1 MILGFS
7 GATFSQL
14 FAAVHDEQVARPGDQ
29 NDSVVAISAIFMS
42 STALSSALGG
52 VAGGLGVA
60 VLGLP
65 HVFFIPAACSFAAVL
80 GLAVMAR
87 AFKFT

>member
-1 MILGFS
+1 
-7 GATFSQL
+7 
-14 FAAVHDEQVARPGDQ
+14 
-29 NDSVVAISAIFMS
+29 MS

-65 HVFFIPAACSFAAVL
+65 QVFLIPAACSLLAVL
-80 GLAVMAR
+80 GLAAMAQR
-87 AFKFT
+87 YDFR

>member
-1 MILGFS
+1 MAQRLLPHAV
-7 GATFSQL
+7 AT
-14 FAAVHDEQVARPGDQ
+14 A
-29 NDSVVAISAIFMS
+29 SAIFMS

-65 HVFFIPAACSFAAVL
+65 QVFLIPAACSLLAVL
-80 GLAVMAR
+80 GLAAMAQR
-87 AFKFT
+87 YDFR